1 MSGGGT
7 NWKKIAQAE
16 ICEFSFMQG
25 LRAMAQDSAPVSTPD
40 GAPSERVVGEGQ
52 QAHM

>member
-1 MSGGGT
+1 MEAPTG
-7 NWKKIAQAE
+7 KKIAQAE

-25 LRAMAQDSAPVSTPD
+25 LRTIAQDSACLLALMELLQRGSR
-40 GAPSERVVGEGQ
+40 GGQ